1 MVLYYVC
8 TWAIHDVI
16 GSLCNACASE
26 TRLIT
31 INYDL
36 KVCTSFCSARHAC
49 RFDNLASDLH
59 HNILWIR
66 NSTKKSHKVQLNG
79 VKLLNSEQNTN
90 FFFIAPKLFNE
101 LHASASAHANKT
113 SIQNF
118 LIQNNAIQLSVRSG
132 SRSSLIA
139 ITVIVGGLGVAHVL
153 PSSISSLIGRWGS
166 IVPCL

>member
-90 FFFIAPKLFNE
+90 FFFIANFMQVQVFNTKQCYSAVGEKWFSKLTHCNNSYCWWFRCCTC
-101 LHASASAHANKT
+101 T
-113 SIQNF
+113 SIIYIFVDRPVGLNSP
-118 LIQNNAIQLSVRSG
+118 LP
-132 SRSSLIA
+132 
-139 ITVIVGGLGVAHVL
+139 VI
-153 PSSISSLIGRWGS
+153 
-166 IVPCL
+166 